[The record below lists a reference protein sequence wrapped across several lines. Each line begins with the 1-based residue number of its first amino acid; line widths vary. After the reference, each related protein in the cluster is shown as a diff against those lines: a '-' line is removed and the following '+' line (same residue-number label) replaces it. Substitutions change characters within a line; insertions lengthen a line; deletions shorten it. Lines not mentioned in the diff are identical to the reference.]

1 METSVENVVKHPIWR
16 AREPLQAWTTN
27 TEDQWTTAQD
37 LLKHLWAT
45 TQLNPFWQAGPYK
58 SSERALFNGV
68 GSTAV
73 GGTDLIWQLLSADHI
88 FYLKLVSVEQFSD
101 AWVLFASNCD
111 FEINNFLKN
120 QTWHINRKVL
130 ILNYNMGQHVKKGSF
145 FPFKQCLWTHPRKV
159 VFKTELFSA
168 LVDKFPLKEKMT
180 TMARMRK

>member
-1 METSVENVVKHPIWR
+1 MEKNVSAAMETSVENVVKHPIWR

-73 GGTDLIWQLLSADHI
+73 GGTDLIWQLLS
-88 FYLKLVSVEQFSD
+88 VEQFSD
-101 AWVLFASNCD
+101 ALVLFCFKLWLWDQFRQCQIWYLSILLHKRAS
-111 FEINNFLKN
+111 
-120 QTWHINRKVL
+120 
-130 ILNYNMGQHVKKGSF
+130 
-145 FPFKQCLWTHPRKV
+145 
-159 VFKTELFSA
+159 
-168 LVDKFPLKEKMT
+168 EKMKVYPKKCVHLCMIGLT
-180 TMARMRK
+180 DNLGIQPPEFS